1 MIVDDMFGQVSKSK
15 RIVNRTP
22 KKKWVSL
29 YVWWCPSSESLSWC
43 KEVQY
48 HLGLL
53 GLYQL
58 YLYLMGIINQLITCG
73 GTTL

>member
-29 YVWWCPSSESLSWC
+29 YVWWCPSSELLSWR

-53 GLYQL
+53 G
-58 YLYLMGIINQLITCG
+58 
-73 GTTL
+73 